1 MDREVLTTICAIGA
15 VVLLVLF
22 LMRRRK
28 RRMSGK

>member
-1 MDREVLTTICAIGA
+1 MDSTVLYTILWIGA
-15 VVLLVLF
+15 AVFLVLF

>member
-1 MDREVLTTICAIGA
+1 MDKTVLQTICLVLAAIF
-15 VVLLVLF
+15 LVLF

>member
-1 MDREVLTTICAIGA
+1 MDKSVLITILWVGA
-15 VVLLVLF
+15 AALLVLF

>member
-1 MDREVLTTICAIGA
+1 MDKTLIQTICGIGA
-15 VVLLVLF
+15 VILFVLF

>member
-1 MDREVLTTICAIGA
+1 MDRTVLSVILWIGA
-15 VVLLVLF
+15 AVLLVLF